1 MAMVPWLKI
10 KQILGIK
17 PQGLTN
23 LEVQILDILKSNGPS
38 SLQMLSAV
46 TGMSRS
52 AIQLEAENNL
62 LRSGFME
69 IDGKRKITGKG
80 TNILK
85 ELA

>member
-1 MAMVPWLKI
+1 
-10 KQILGIK
+10 
-17 PQGLTN
+17 
-23 LEVQILDILKSNGPS
+23 
-38 SLQMLSAV
+38 
-46 TGMSRS
+46 MSRS

-69 IDGKRKITGKG
+69 IDGKRKITVKG